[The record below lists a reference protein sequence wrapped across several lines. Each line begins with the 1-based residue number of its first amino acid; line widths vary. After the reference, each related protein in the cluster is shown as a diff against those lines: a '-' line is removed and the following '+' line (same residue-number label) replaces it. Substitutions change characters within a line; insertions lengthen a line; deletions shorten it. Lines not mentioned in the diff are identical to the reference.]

1 MTTTEYGRPVLP
13 DPVEVAIAGEEKA
26 RLRLQRQRERR
37 ERERQAQQVRGGE
50 YGQAVACGPFFLFVP
65 FCDTSCSLRVCGLYG
80 RRRRAWCAWC
90 FPSRKRR

>member
-37 ERERQAQQVRGGE
+37 ERERQAQQVRCCGVRLAGG
-50 YGQAVACGPFFLFVP
+50 GDPASSVHVL
-65 FCDTSCSLRVCGLYG
+65 LRHLYS
-80 RRRRAWCAWC
+80 
-90 FPSRKRR
+90 PD